1 MIKKHSL
8 LSFFLLTFAITWG
21 IAGLSFL
28 APNAMIA
35 LTRKEADAY
44 HPLFRLAAS
53 APTLAA
59 FLVILVTDGKSGILN
74 FAGRYLEFT
83 KLRWYLILFGGILG
97 YGFILRFI
105 EQSLGLPVPS
115 LPFSWISFLPFALY
129 WPLYDPGPFGE
140 EGGWRGFALPRLQQ
154 HFSPYW
160 SGVVLGVIWSV
171 WHLPAFYISTLS
183 QSGLIFPLF
192 MLGNISLVLFMTSIY
207 NATQGNIPLMI
218 VIHWAYNLIG
228 VLVPMDGYF
237 FVANSILLLAAAF
250 VINYWTTKSS
260 PKGC

>member
-1 MIKKHSL
+1 VLRFRKSIKQKK
-8 LSFFLLTFAITWG
+8 
-21 IAGLSFL
+21 AGWS
-28 APNAMIA
+28 
-35 LTRKEADAY
+35 
-44 HPLFRLAAS
+44 
-53 APTLAA
+53 
-59 FLVILVTDGKSGILN
+59 
-74 FAGRYLEFT
+74 
-83 KLRWYLILFGGILG
+83 WYLFILLGIPVLLLLGIVLQPGSLANFQGVKPILLISYPLTYVAVFFGGG
-97 YGFILRFI
+97 
-105 EQSLGLPVPS
+105 
-115 LPFSWISFLPFALY
+115 
-129 WPLYDPGPFGE
+129 PLAE
-140 EGGWRGFALPRLQQ
+140 EPGWRGFALPRLQQ